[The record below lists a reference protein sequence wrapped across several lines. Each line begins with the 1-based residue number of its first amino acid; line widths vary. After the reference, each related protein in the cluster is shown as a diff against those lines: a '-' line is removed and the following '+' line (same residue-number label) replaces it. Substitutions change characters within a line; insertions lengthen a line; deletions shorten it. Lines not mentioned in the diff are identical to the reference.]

1 MANLTLKINSE
12 TRDLEFTNGILDIVS
27 DSDSILQNI
36 RNTLLVYKGEF
47 EKDTNHGTDYETI
60 FSELVIDE
68 EIIEIIRDAIF
79 QEEFVAEV
87 VEIKIE
93 HSSRQITVNFT
104 ARLISGEILTSRM
117 VI

>member
-12 TRDLEFTNGILDIVS
+12 TRDIEFTDGILDTVS
-27 DSDSILQNI
+27 DSESILQNI

-47 EKDTNHGTDYETI
+47 EKDADHGTDYETI
-60 FSELVIDE
+60 FSDSVTDD

-79 QEEFVAEV
+79 QEQLVTEVA
-87 VEIKIE
+87 EIKIE
-93 HSSRQITVNFT
+93 HLGRQITVNFT
-104 ARLISGEILTSRM
+104 AKLVSGEFLTSRM